1 MASITSAQNRR
12 VTTFDVFVGNLPPDA
27 DQKKL
32 GKVFSQFG
40 EIHSIWINNSNDG
53 NKFAFV
59 KFYCEEDSLKA
70 IEDTNGTLF
79 EGGKP
84 INVRKAN
91 KKGARRDGEQ
101 DGTLDKEDG
110 AALLSGRRGNPD
122 AGSAFE
128 GSQESLQTPV
138 MKKDTEKIL
147 VSHVETPVVIW
158 GQRVNTESA
167 NELTIIAEQ
176 LAVICPEAP
185 KLTGKPEM
193 DKIYGAQFSE
203 DGLWYRCTVRYVF
216 GSDRVKVQYLDY
228 GNTEEVSPWSLVEL
242 PKSVTALPP
251 CGIKFMLHS
260 LYTTSNQD
268 HTAIKYLK
276 DLVDGQEVEVFTTAR
291 LSDHTGFYAEVY
303 ANGINVCEKMV
314 ESSFCFKKPGLDQ
327 RGFKARSLGVAGDM
341 GGMNS
346 LGGVKAGFGMR
357 DGLRKFDNDKDE
369 ISNLRWKLKSLQSE
383 YTSLSNKAQENN
395 LPKQIK
401 TLQILSSNVRKLR
414 AQFPVDR
421 ATPLDEAISLVQGP
435 GQINLELAH
444 SLPEVIS
451 CVQAYRSAQE
461 EILKC
466 SDGSILKDKIE
477 ARDQIRRDL
486 HEKLGTAVEE
496 INSLPL
502 KDRGKR
508 VQEVVA
514 TMSKHYDNFLK
525 LTLQLPPSLES
536 LLPAYEEWKA
546 KKKVDVIGAR
556 RQSDTLESTVTTL
569 LGQLQ
574 AQLSVSREP
583 EEGELSE
590 DLAGTLK
597 AYSDVLQQ
605 EIAVW
610 DSDNLQ
616 DSALIGSL
624 AQLLLQDLR
633 QESACVDQLTSM
645 LSEFSAMREAVTP
658 WLHSAPSL
666 DKLQAVRS
674 KLKSLKSKLRH
685 KLADKA
691 DAEENQDTEELELV
705 RSDLETIRG
714 KIHTALM
721 EEDNLLGELSTL
733 AKDHFPELLNSEQDP
748 GFGTYLMY
756 KGLVKTSHAPDHYNL
771 TPVPGASSGT
781 FTSVYDGQAVLIKE
795 YFLSDGNHLDK
806 EDFLSQMG
814 LFTNAS
820 SPHLQPVDA
829 VFFDKNNRHAY
840 VQVKKQG
847 ELLSTLLEQS
857 VLTKQQVQSIVRSL
871 CVALQALHVFNFVHG
886 QIQPEFVM
894 VDEEDTARLLPP
906 DFSLTDADRCRSKYM
921 TESNLELTAPEMK
934 QSMIVVE
941 PCHAIDVYCLGLMA
955 LWMHYPKVP
964 FQENKNGVVDISAVQ
979 MDRNL
984 GIFLTKLLCPN
995 PLLRPTAESCL
1006 RSEYLNQAV
1015 VETTQGSSPLLQAMH
1030 GGKSSEASSCASPAL
1045 EQDPAR
1051 LSRSS
1056 ASPASSSD
1064 GPLYTDAR
1072 PPAAQ
1077 LMANTRVP
1085 PPPLSGLDGLGQP
1098 LVSGGVCSP
1107 PMSTNH
1113 LHNTAAAPPPQHLQ
1127 QQFMQQ
1133 QQQQQ
1138 LLQQRS
1144 QLQQQQQQQQQ
1155 LQQCHPYQQQ
1165 PPPPQ
1170 QNMPGDKLPP
1180 LAGGHP
1186 TPSQDNG
1193 AFEIGTFDPTAY
1205 EVVTSPQPTT
1215 PVEGG
1220 EPGDVKGQ
1228 PEEVEGEEVSSV
1240 TAANNAVPDNGDTQG
1255 ECLVDSQA

>member
-1 MASITSAQNRR
+1 MFAPAVMSGQSDRLANSMYGAGPGAVTMPFIAQLKRSLDLRLGGAGFGGQLPKASGSVQVTPSAQL
-12 VTTFDVFVGNLPPDA
+12 TSKPDGQSPGLTAEEA
-27 DQKKL
+27 DTK
-32 GKVFSQFG
+32 
-40 EIHSIWINNSNDG
+40 
-53 NKFAFV
+53 
-59 KFYCEEDSLKA
+59 
-70 IEDTNGTLF
+70 
-79 EGGKP
+79 EGGTAHSADGKDKTSVAL
-84 INVRKAN
+84 NGSVRPPRNRWLA
-91 KKGARRDGEQ
+91 Q
-101 DGTLDKEDG
+101 
-110 AALLSGRRGNPD
+110 ALKSQQ
-122 AGSAFE
+122 ASSA
-128 GSQESLQTPV
+128 S
-138 MKKDTEKIL
+138 
-147 VSHVETPVVIW
+147 ETPKEGGTKPAVVKPHGSVAQMNGAVISAD
-158 GQRVNTESA
+158 GRGIARHKALASNGSHMGSMKVLESA
-167 NELTIIAEQ
+167 EPKVLAQGSRRSVAACRGTGLSSQGLTTREG
-176 LAVICPEAP
+176 P
-185 KLTGKPEM
+185 
-193 DKIYGAQFSE
+193 
-203 DGLWYRCTVRYVF
+203 
-216 GSDRVKVQYLDY
+216 
-228 GNTEEVSPWSLVEL
+228 
-242 PKSVTALPP
+242 
-251 CGIKFMLHS
+251 
-260 LYTTSNQD
+260 
-268 HTAIKYLK
+268 
-276 DLVDGQEVEVFTTAR
+276 
-291 LSDHTGFYAEVY
+291 
-303 ANGINVCEKMV
+303 
-314 ESSFCFKKPGLDQ
+314 
-327 RGFKARSLGVAGDM
+327 
-341 GGMNS
+341 S